1 MSLKPH
7 LGVRLL
13 MKDKVDWEAVG
24 PEEVVA
30 MRGKAEKL
38 MASPLLRFIT
48 GRPHP
53 GARMEERFLDL
64 HGRQL
69 RLRVFRPLGTDG
81 RMPLVLSFHGGGFIG
96 GIPEQNDWVNSGMS
110 ASLGAI
116 VVGVD
121 YRLAPEHPVPAPVED
136 GIEALDALAKDPFGW
151 GVDPESIAVF
161 GESAGG
167 TIAEMMALRSRE
179 EGPKIRAQVL
189 ANPATDWSVSFTD
202 YPSVERNAHHPGLSV
217 PKFRRSADLAFP
229 PDVDRA
235 AYSPVTF
242 TSLAGAPPALVVVG
256 GLDMALDHGQRYV
269 DRLREDGVDARIAVY
284 PRATHGF
291 ISTPGLVPAAKP
303 ARAEVVSFLAERLRE
318 RAHNR

>member
-7 LGVRLL
+7 LGVRML
-13 MKDKVDWEAVG
+13 MKDKVDWESVG

-30 MRGKAEKL
+30 MRAKAEKL

-110 ASLGAI
+110 AALGAI

-136 GIEALDALAKDPFGW
+136 GIEALDALAKDPFDW

-189 ANPATDWSVSFTD
+189 ANPAADWSETCLD
-202 YPSVERNAHHPGLSV
+202 YPSVKQHGHRPTLSL
-217 PKFRRSADLAFP
+217 PKFRKSADLAFP
-229 PDVDRA
+229 PGVDRS
-235 AYSPVTF
+235 AYSPVRF
-242 TSLAGAPPALVVVG
+242 ASLAGAPPALVVVG
-256 GLDMALDHGQRYV
+256 GLDMALDHGRRYV
-269 DRLREDGVDARIAVY
+269 ELLQANGVDARIAVY

-291 ISTPGLVPAAKP
+291 ISTPGLVPAAKL
-303 ARAEVVSFLAERLRE
+303 ARTEAISFLAERLRAAVP
-318 RAHNR
+318 R